1 MDKSHPLS
9 SLMIV
14 HSLEVKKDLFYPKED
29 NEELLGPEVPYYS
42 VIGALMY
49 LANYTRSNIAF
60 LINLQDIVLHQL
72 KDIGIKSI
80 MYYDNMGLYY
90 SKGSKSYLFEY
101 VDVDYL
107 SDPHKAQS

>member
-14 HSLEVKKDLFYPKED
+14 HSLEVKKDLFCPKED

-60 LINLQDIVLHQL
+60 LINLQDIVFAPTQRHWNKINHVLR
-72 KDIGIKSI
+72 
-80 MYYDNMGLYY
+80 
-90 SKGSKSYLFEY
+90 
-101 VDVDYL
+101 
-107 SDPHKAQS
+107 